1 MIDGMVKAEATAQDI
16 PRPARKGAIKNH
28 AKRWRVLSIAK
39 NYLGF
44 IIMDKETQ
52 LKIRRRKN
60 LARAR
65 MIRAEKIQ
73 ASKRREAWIDRSNFI
88 RWVGLV
94 GVQGS
99 SALVLFDFGLLLYW
113 SILWLGLCCYQFSAI
128 VNLREAVLV
137 ANETKAKFESG
148 KGSSQETVTATRKKI
163 KQERPYIVGNT
174 IGMILVGWNIINMM

>member
-1 MIDGMVKAEATAQDI
+1 MGGGN
-16 PRPARKGAIKNH
+16 RGH
-28 AKRWRVLSIAK
+28 H
-39 NYLGF
+39 YLGF

-65 MIRAEKIQ
+65 MIRAEKIL
-73 ASKRREAWIDRSNFI
+73 ASKKREAWIDRSNFI

-99 SALVLFDFGLLLYW
+99 SALVLFEFGLLSYW

-128 VNLREAVLV
+128 VNLREAILV
-137 ANETKAKFESG
+137 AKETKAKFESG

-163 KQERPYIVGNT
+163 KQEIPYVVGNS
-174 IGMILVGWNIINMM
+174 IGLILVGWNIISMM